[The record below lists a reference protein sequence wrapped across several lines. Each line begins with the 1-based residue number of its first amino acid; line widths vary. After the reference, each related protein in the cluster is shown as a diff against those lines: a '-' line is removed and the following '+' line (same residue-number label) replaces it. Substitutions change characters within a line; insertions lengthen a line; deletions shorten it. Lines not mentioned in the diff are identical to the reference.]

1 MPDLDLKY
9 YIIGCVALS
18 ERDVSGNTSQIF
30 VTVGGSLLN
39 VSRMAINPNVTVL
52 YVKVV
57 ANSAILV
64 VDRLLDD
71 VPDNEHLENVSTSS
85 SVKPV

>member
-64 VDRLLDD
+64 VDRLLD